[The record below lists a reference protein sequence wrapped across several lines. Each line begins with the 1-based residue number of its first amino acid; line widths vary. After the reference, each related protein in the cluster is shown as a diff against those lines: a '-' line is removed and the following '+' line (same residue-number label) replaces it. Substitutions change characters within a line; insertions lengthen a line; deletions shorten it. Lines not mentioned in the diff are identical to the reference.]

1 MPTSLDYLFSPLTTV
16 PPLSHYWTPIPCI
29 HDILAYLFLPIFYH
43 FTLFD
48 ILHVNLTSFVTL
60 CLYVF
65 LTSRMLLWPLACYL
79 DLLYV
84 TLPFCIL
91 PCPLTS
97 FLLHVTLASFMF
109 TWHPVSYLELLYV
122 TLPLAC
128 YCILLY
134 INLTFCTYL
143 DLLHITLPSYKLHWP
158 STWYS
163 IWHLA
168 WHLDIFD
175 FDFMYVT
182 WPPACYLDLCTLPW
196 PPACYL
202 DLCTLPWPSMMK
214 LCGLSLQHQPLL
226 RLNILL
232 IGKKNFSY
240 PLPKYLLN

>member
-1 MPTSLDYLFSPLTTV
+1 MSTW
-16 PPLSHYWTPIPCI
+16 PPSCY
-29 HDILAYLFLPIFYH
+29 FN
-43 FTLFD
+43 
-48 ILHVNLTSFVTL
+48 ILHVTL
-60 CLYVF
+60 SLYVF
-65 LTSRMLLWPLACYL
+65 LTSRMLPWPLACYL

-182 WPPACYLDLCTLPW
+182 WPPACYLDLCMLPW
-196 PPACYL
+196 PLHVTLIFYDEALRPQPPAS
-202 DLCTLPWPSMMK
+202 TS
-214 LCGLSLQHQPLL
+214 S
-226 RLNILL
+226 
-232 IGKKNFSY
+232 
-240 PLPKYLLN
+240 